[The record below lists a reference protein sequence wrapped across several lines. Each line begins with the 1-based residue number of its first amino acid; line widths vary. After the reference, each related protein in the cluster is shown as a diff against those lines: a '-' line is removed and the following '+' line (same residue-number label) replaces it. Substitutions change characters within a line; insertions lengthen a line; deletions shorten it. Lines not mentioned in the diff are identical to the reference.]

1 MKPITFESIRNLL
14 KTKKKQ
20 KDKSSIDQSFKRS
33 DSFKRISIRKSY
45 LERGRKRNAAA
56 VLRGSTKNLVNINE
70 FEDQAKV
77 VKNPADKL
85 KATGGGG
92 ESVDVADVNAGGSSS
107 IPKRLLASSS
117 PVAELSFE
125 EKLESNDASL
135 DEKIRA
141 LQEINDRYIN
151 ENRDLIEKTYE
162 VSRKV
167 EKVKIKK
174 PPRPSKQQQQH
185 LPVPSRANEV
195 QSSDLNCRAAGG
207 GVPERATVQTGG
219 RLPLPGQ
226 ETSGSRG
233 RVKNVSHVNINV
245 NSDAIPEED
254 EAHEGGG
261 GGVGRGKLA
270 GEDTADDKSFYSI
283 STFTIESNNTLTNNG
298 HHHSHNNTN
307 ASSKKSF
314 RGSFS
319 TSNGQGKTTVGSAT
333 TTTTTA
339 ELPTLVTI
347 RTYCEPNALMQSTTH
362 VNERYLETSFDSCPE
377 EPADRRDGSMKQAL
391 LRVAKDAP
399 KSPSLARDITER
411 QRSPSRIPRINTQT
425 FKMIRSKSR
434 DGIVIRI
441 PAMDDGDGP
450 EGGKDHSGAKSDSG
464 GGHNSKGSE
473 DNLNRQLSNDSALD
487 LIDVDIKVDEKD
499 LLRHGSAQNLSN
511 GPVGVGGDTV
521 ELKNL
526 KNKYRKKAKKA
537 SVSSKT
543 GTLDVGEDAS
553 NTFKSHENFELQRT
567 PKSAASAATPDG
579 TGAGLPEPKFIFP
592 SNYFEEENN
601 IFYDQ
606 TTLLYDDGELPSPEN
621 SIPYALRIKE
631 NPFTKNKE
639 FYSINTGRIW
649 KQLNLGQQEEDLS
662 ILSTPGPRLV
672 PPPKVKNESFKSM
685 SSRDSGF
692 SLTLTKPKNL
702 FRRKSKKATL
712 LQRRKPPKL
721 AVSRDGYFK
730 RVMVVQRNSS
740 KRKKSIRKQ
749 RIPGRD
755 IFRELYDENWSKLGD
770 GFEGDVSAAVA
781 AAGNDGTLEPEAPDF
796 ARDFENFC
804 NDRRYN
810 QEIHDLEAFY
820 EEHLKRLRHYYI
832 QKKKMNEAA
841 IKEFYRDYGAG
852 RVAGSGVG
860 VGGIAGG
867 TPGAA
872 VTAGGGEVDEEND
885 YYDTFIVTKN
895 ETIRFKNS
903 ALQQRYF
910 QQTDAGLEFVFP
922 HPDKRKSGPGGAGSV
937 GPGGKSAKAT
947 KSSGGSGSHHN
958 TGTTTSGR
966 KQLFH
971 EVRPYGSPL
980 EPLTV
985 SAAAANHYTEEEF
998 LRTDPCVT
1006 AKALVNRYKEPA
1018 AVMAF
1023 KRSISAPFGDSNFQL
1038 TAAPGDEL
1046 KRIRSTSTG
1055 AIQGAISLASIF
1067 PSVNGDSKSNGRHK
1081 YLGKGDDEELAVG
1094 HDDNDDD
1101 DVEDDH
1107 EDGDDDGEDDDDD
1120 GEFSENEFLINSL
1133 GDNLYCMRCDKM
1145 NSDCECF
1152 EESGDPV
1159 MAKRK
1164 DSGKPMA
1171 RRLKCKG
1178 AKRVLG
1184 PNGEVV
1190 VVVGE
1195 KADERRVKEENGS
1208 ANTNDDDDDDDDDEE
1223 EETEEQLDENDENYC
1238 DVFDYNDINII
1249 HVNHKKKVK
1258 RKKSKKRTVRKNHST
1273 LRRGSYWGDITQK
1286 GYEKKRTRL
1295 LQPYVSKNVQHAA
1308 GRPDVLQP
1316 EEPIRSAGITPVPPL
1331 VLRQLHQHPQHGPLN
1346 QLRQAMLSSATTS
1359 LPSGSTSSSAGGVFE
1374 EQPPSSAAPTTV
1386 PSLVGSQQAGG
1397 PGLYSSAL
1405 VAAAAEAMFKAMRI
1419 SPPQPTQAGTSGPTL
1434 PGAPGCGSGG
1444 TLMDPPAPVILRPKV
1459 HQQQPTPEPHPD
1471 RSSNAPAAASGGPAD
1486 GKNSRN
1492 NRRIGRHESRYTS
1505 EVRQEAVQQA
1515 LAALKNRPKPS
1526 LPMPSKRSSV
1536 LNRSPERDHDDS
1548 DSSTEDESIPEEG
1561 MLGRISTPDR
1571 DNYNLPRDHIL
1582 TREPMKLPSSRDH
1595 HHHSQPQP
1603 LPPQQKQPS
1612 QHGIDRRP
1620 PQMIPTQPNS
1630 TQHATLS
1637 DTSSAGS
1644 PPAVHRNNH
1653 QYQNKPGYDLTDLS
1667 DFQPQQR
1674 TPYAAPDITQFSANT
1689 RRGADRVTRYVNLA
1703 NQEPGDTSTA
1713 GRWKVSAKIQQLLNT
1728 LKRPKRRPLPEFYE
1742 DNDIELE
1749 IAANPKDPNAPK
1761 PEGSLMT
1768 PVQGEQL
1775 IVPSGLPRTL
1785 EAALQRYGTS
1795 SFKAPMATVLDPNGK
1810 MTTTLTYGK
1819 LLSRAQKIA
1828 YALSTKVFSKGP
1840 EQVSL
1845 KPGDRVALVYPNS
1858 DPLNFLT
1865 AWYGCMFRGLVPL
1878 PIELPLSSSDSP
1890 PQQVGFLLSS
1900 CGVHVALTSEAC
1912 LKGLPKSS
1920 TGEVAK
1926 LKGWPRLHWF
1936 VTEHLPKVPKDF
1948 NTSNNR
1954 ISEDSNAYIEY
1965 TTDKEGSVM
1974 GVTVTRQAMINHCR
1988 AMTMA
1993 CHYTEGETIVCV
2005 LDFKRE
2011 VGLWHS
2017 ILTSVLNGMHV
2028 LFIPYALMKLR
2039 PSSWMQL
2046 ITKYRASCC
2055 LVKSRDLHW
2064 GLLATKDHK
2073 EISLSSLRM
2082 LLVAD
2087 GANPWSLS
2095 SCDQFLSVFQS
2106 KGLRPDAICPCA
2118 SSSEVF
2124 TVSLRRPGRSAVGG
2138 YNQSATG
2145 RGVLSMSALSHGV
2158 VRVDSEDSLTSLTLQ
2173 DCGQVM
2179 PSATMVV
2186 VNAEGSPV
2194 LCKTDQVGEI
2204 CVTSGSSGTA
2214 YYGLEGMTNSTFK
2227 VQPLLEPPVTKDG
2240 ETIPGKPIGEETYV
2254 RSGLLGFL
2262 GPGGLV
2268 FVCGSRDGL
2277 MTVTGR
2283 KHNSDDIIATV
2294 LAVEPMR
2301 FIYRG
2306 RIAVF
2311 SIKVLR
2317 DERVCVIAEQRPD
2330 CSEEESFQWM
2340 SRVLQAVDSIHQ
2352 VGIYCLAL
2360 VPPNHLPKTPLG
2372 GIHLTEARR
2381 RFLEGSLHPANVL
2394 MCPHTCVTNLPKPR
2408 EMHHGSIQQ
2417 LQISGTSS
2425 SSSASNLLGA
2435 VGTGVTTGSTAG
2447 VAGADASVGPASVM
2461 VGNLVQGNRLASA
2474 QGRDIGL
2481 ADDNERKHQLITGVL
2496 RWRANSSPDHVLYTL
2511 LNAKGAVAKTL
2522 TCSELHKRAEKIA
2535 ALLQERGKVNPGDH
2549 VALIFPPGLDLI
2561 CAFYGCLYLGA
2572 VPVTIRPPHPQ
2583 NLITT
2588 LPTVRMIVDVSKSGI
2603 ILSIQS
2609 IIKLLKSR
2617 EAATSIDPKS
2627 WPTILDIEDNPKRK
2641 LAAIANSTLDSTA
2654 YLDFSVST
2662 CGRLSGV
2669 IITHRSLSSLCA
2681 SLKLACELYPSRHVA
2696 LCLDPYCG
2704 LGFSMWTLISVYSGH
2719 HSILIAPYEVEANP
2733 SLWLSTL
2740 SQYRVRDTFCSYGV
2754 IELCTK
2760 ALSNSIQ
2767 ALKQRNINL
2776 GCVRTC
2782 VVVAEER
2789 PRVQLTQQFCKLFQA
2804 LGLNTRCVS
2813 TSFGCRVNPAI
2824 CVQGA
2829 SSAESAQVYVDLRA
2843 LRNNRV
2849 ALVERGAPNSL
2860 CLVESGKLLPGVKV
2874 IIANPDS
2881 KGQCG
2886 DSHLGEIW
2894 VQSPHNSN
2902 GYFTIYGD
2910 ETDYNDHF
2918 NAKLVTGCSTS
2929 DIWART
2935 GYLGFLR
2942 RTECSQAGS
2951 ILDETTPSI
2960 ASRDS
2965 DTESIHSQGHNTLNS
2980 TTSSNAAT
2988 PATTAVVGSNEQEL
3002 HDAVYVVGALDE
3014 VITLRGMHYH
3024 PIDIENSV
3032 LRCHKKI
3039 AECAVFTWTNL
3050 LVVVVELDGNESEAL
3065 DLVPLVTNTV
3075 LEEHQLI
3082 VGVVVV
3088 VDPGVVP
3095 INSRG
3100 EKQRMHLRDGF
3111 LADQLD
3117 PIYVAY
3123 NM

>member
-20 KDKSSIDQSFKRS
+20 KDKSNIDQSFKRS

-77 VKNPADKL
+77 VKGPEKL
-85 KATGGGG
+85 TTGNGHAV
-92 ESVDVADVNAGGSSS
+92 EGSAQHKDALEVPHSS
-107 IPKRLLASSS
+107 DRTGASGSAAKRSS
-117 PVAELSFE
+117 PQELTFE

-151 ENRDLIEKTYE
+151 ENRNLVEQTYE
-162 VSRKV
+162 VSKKV
-167 EKVKIKK
+167 EKIKIKK
-174 PPRPSKQQQQH
+174 PPRPSKQTVAGTVQQQQQQQH
-185 LPVPSRANEV
+185 TSIAAAPRKSLENEV
-195 QSSDLNCRAAGG
+195 QNNDLSGRTIAGG
-207 GVPERATVQTGG
+207 SVKSPPAPDSATGN
-219 RLPLPGQ
+219 
-226 ETSGSRG
+226 SAG
-233 RVKNVSHVNINV
+233 RVRNISHVNINV
-245 NSDAIPEED
+245 SSDAIPEEE
-254 EAHEGGG
+254 EAHEGSVRGG
-261 GGVGRGKLA
+261 SSSCRLP
-270 GEDTADDKSFYSI
+270 EDTADDKSFYSI
-283 STFTIESNNTLTNNG
+283 STFTIESNTLTNNAG
-298 HHHSHNNTN
+298 NHNNTN

-314 RGSFS
+314 RSSFS
-319 TSNGQGKTTVGSAT
+319 TAT
-333 TTTTTA
+333 TSTSKTA
-339 ELPTLVTI
+339 TNELPTLVTI

-362 VNERYLETSFDSCPE
+362 VNERYLETSFDTCPDE
-377 EPADRRDGSMKQAL
+377 ATLSRELHHRPQVVKVVKDTPVLPGGGPTPTNGTNRSDR
-391 LRVAKDAP
+391 
-399 KSPSLARDITER
+399 T
-411 QRSPSRIPRINTQT
+411 RSPSRIPRINTQT

-441 PAMDDGDGP
+441 PAMDGGQGGEVDGIESAG
-450 EGGKDHSGAKSDSG
+450 SKSDG
-464 GGHNSKGSE
+464 GGGLKEPE

-499 LLRHGSAQNLSN
+499 LRHSSGGGGSTQNLN
-511 GPVGVGGDTV
+511 GALTDGGGGTV
-521 ELKNL
+521 ELKNQ

-537 SVSSKT
+537 SASKT
-543 GTLDVGEDAS
+543 GTLDVEDA
-553 NTFKSHENFELQRT
+553 NHTFQSHDNFELQRT
-567 PKSAASAATPDG
+567 PKGGDANGGPA
-579 TGAGLPEPKFIFP
+579 EPKFIFP
-592 SNYFEEENN
+592 SKYFEEENN

-606 TTLLYDDGELPSPEN
+606 TVYDEAELPSPEN

-649 KQLNLGQQEEDLS
+649 KQLNLGQQEEDS
-662 ILSTPGPRLV
+662 ILSNAGPRLV

-740 KRKKSIRKQ
+740 KRKKSMRKQ
-749 RIPGRD
+749 RVAGKD

-770 GFEGDVSAAVA
+770 DCNGGELPVA
-781 AAGNDGTLEPEAPDF
+781 AAAAAGPLEPEAPDF

-852 RVAGSGVG
+852 RAA
-860 VGGIAGG
+860 ILG
-867 TPGAA
+867 THGTADGAA
-872 VTAGGGEVDEEND
+872 VGATGTSTLKAEDQDEEND

-910 QQTDAGLEFVFP
+910 QQIDAGLEFVFP
-922 HPDKRKSGPGGAGSV
+922 HPDKRKSSTGGTTGST
-937 GPGGKSAKAT
+937 GQGKSAKGG
-947 KSSGGSGSHHN
+947 KSGSGSAHS
-958 TGTTTSGR
+958 TTTATGR

-971 EVRPYGSPL
+971 EVRPFGSPL
-980 EPLTV
+980 ESLMNV
-985 SAAAANHYTEEEF
+985 GGGSHYTEEEF
-998 LRTDPCVT
+998 LRDDANLS
-1006 AKALVNRYKEPA
+1006 AKRPNQTSVSVARYKEPA
-1018 AVMAF
+1018 AASSALVY

-1038 TAAPGDEL
+1038 ATAAPPGEDL
-1046 KRIRSTSTG
+1046 KRIRSAG
-1055 AIQGAISLASIF
+1055 AIQNEISLASIF
-1067 PSVNGDSKSNGRHK
+1067 PSVNGDKALRHR
-1081 YLGKGDDEELAVG
+1081 YMGKNNDGEDNDEEL
-1094 HDDNDDD
+1094 DQ
-1101 DVEDDH
+1101 
-1107 EDGDDDGEDDDDD
+1107 DDDDD
-1120 GEFSENEFLINSL
+1120 DDEEEDEEFSENEFLINSL
-1133 GDNLYCMRCDKM
+1133 GDNLYCVRCDKV

-1152 EESGDPV
+1152 EETGTGSPS
-1159 MAKRK
+1159 KRK
-1164 DSGKPMA
+1164 DSQGRLSRA
-1171 RRLKCKG
+1171 RLLKVGG
-1178 AKRVLG
+1178 AKRVFDR
-1184 PNGEVV
+1184 NGDEVV
-1190 VVVGE
+1190 LVGE
-1195 KADERRVKEENGS
+1195 QGDEKRAGEKDEDEE
-1208 ANTNDDDDDDDDDEE
+1208 DDDEE
-1223 EETEEQLDENDENYC
+1223 EEEEEVDENDENYC
-1238 DVFDYNDINII
+1238 DVFDFNDINII

-1295 LQPYVSKNVQHAA
+1295 LQPYLSKNVQH
-1308 GRPDVLQP
+1308 
-1316 EEPIRSAGITPVPPL
+1316 
-1331 VLRQLHQHPQHGPLN
+1331 
-1346 QLRQAMLSSATTS
+1346 
-1359 LPSGSTSSSAGGVFE
+1359 
-1374 EQPPSSAAPTTV
+1374 
-1386 PSLVGSQQAGG
+1386 
-1397 PGLYSSAL
+1397 
-1405 VAAAAEAMFKAMRI
+1405 
-1419 SPPQPTQAGTSGPTL
+1419 
-1434 PGAPGCGSGG
+1434 
-1444 TLMDPPAPVILRPKV
+1444 
-1459 HQQQPTPEPHPD
+1459 
-1471 RSSNAPAAASGGPAD
+1471 
-1486 GKNSRN
+1486 
-1492 NRRIGRHESRYTS
+1492 
-1505 EVRQEAVQQA
+1505 
-1515 LAALKNRPKPS
+1515 
-1526 LPMPSKRSSV
+1526 
-1536 LNRSPERDHDDS
+1536 

-1561 MLGRISTPDR
+1561 MLGGRISTPDR

-1582 TREPMKLPSSRDH
+1582 TREPMKLPSARDHHH

-1603 LPPQQKQPS
+1603 LPQPPQQKQSS
-1612 QHGIDRRP
+1612 QHGSGAQPPTHRP
-1620 PQMIPTQPNS
+1620 PQTIPTQPIS
-1630 TQHATLS
+1630 VQQQQQQQHATLS

-1644 PPAVHRNNH
+1644 PPAVHRSNHHH
-1653 QYQNKPGYDLTDLS
+1653 QYHQSKPSSYDITELN
-1667 DFQPQQR
+1667 DFQLSSSQQQR
-1674 TPYAAPDITQFSANT
+1674 TTPYAAPDITQFSANT

-1761 PEGSLMT
+1761 PEGSVMT
-1768 PVQGEQL
+1768 PVHGEQL

-1840 EQVSL
+1840 EQVAL

-1948 NTSNNR
+1948 NTNNNR
-1954 ISEDSNAYIEY
+1954 ISEDSSAYIEY

-1988 AMTMA
+1988 ALTMA

-2124 TVSLRRPGRSAVGG
+2124 TVSLRRPGRSAAGG

-2186 VNAEGSPV
+2186 VSADGPPV

-2214 YYGLEGMTNSTFK
+2214 YYGLEGMTNSSFK
-2227 VQPLLEPPVTKDG
+2227 VQPLLEAPTTKDG
-2240 ETIPGKPIGEETYV
+2240 ETIPGKPIGDEVYV

-2408 EMHHGSIQQ
+2408 EIHHGSIQQ

-2425 SSSASNLLGA
+2425 SSSATNLG
-2435 VGTGVTTGSTAG
+2435 G
-2447 VAGADASVGPASVM
+2447 VAGLGTGTGTGTTGTDASVGPASVM

-2918 NAKLVTGCSTS
+2918 NAKLVTGCSTN
-2929 DIWART
+2929 DTWART

-2980 TTSSNAAT
+2980 TTSSNAGGNTVAT
-2988 PATTAVVGSNEQEL
+2988 AGGVAGNEQEL

-3014 VITLRGMHYH
+3014 VITLRGMNYH